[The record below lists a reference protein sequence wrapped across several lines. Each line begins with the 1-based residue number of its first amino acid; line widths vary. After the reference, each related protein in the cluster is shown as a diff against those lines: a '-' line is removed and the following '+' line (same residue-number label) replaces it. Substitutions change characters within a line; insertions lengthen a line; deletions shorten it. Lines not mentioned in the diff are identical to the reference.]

1 MAFIFAEN
9 ILHLI
14 WNIVTEEKKKEEVK
28 PVHERSKQSNSKK
41 SKCLGQVN
49 MSYHHWEYL
58 IHSLRHPLLQ
68 IPPPLPCLSVRW
80 ISNVRIAILRQ
91 QYLFMCFMHLFT
103 VRHMSRYC
111 LKFSDSILPSIQ
123 TDRSIFSN
131 DKPFYVMARLFLWHW
146 VTILRIERVGFRGWL
161 GLSKLYRGTFNC
173 ISSYISRNVGR

>member
-1 MAFIFAEN
+1 MDFIFAEN

-80 ISNVRIAILRQ
+80 TVWKFSKTLETCSVNIKCSDRDFEAAILVYVFYASFYSKTYVKILSQ
-91 QYLFMCFMHLFT
+91 IFWLHPSL
-103 VRHMSRYC
+103 H
-111 LKFSDSILPSIQ
+111 SD
-123 TDRSIFSN
+123 R
-131 DKPFYVMARLFLWHW
+131 
-146 VTILRIERVGFRGWL
+146 
-161 GLSKLYRGTFNC
+161 
-173 ISSYISRNVGR
+173 